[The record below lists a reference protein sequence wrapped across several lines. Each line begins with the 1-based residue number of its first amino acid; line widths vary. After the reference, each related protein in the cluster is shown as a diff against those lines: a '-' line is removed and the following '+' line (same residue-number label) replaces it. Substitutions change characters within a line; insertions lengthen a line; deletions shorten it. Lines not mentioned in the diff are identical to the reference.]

1 MGALSAVCSATPV
14 FYTGTSTLTAGS
26 PNITSAQFTYDGE
39 LALGSRYSQFWIQWS
54 GQLFDWTSTVNDFDT
69 NYGPYDPTGVGWASD
84 WALQGS
90 DPVGTLRLYF
100 FAHPW
105 ASETVGYMLLEISAP
120 VKQRDQVSG
129 SLIFTADSSPVP
141 EPSSILLSVV
151 GGAFLMLGKRRVDRN
166 RKATQTPNQIR

>member
-1 MGALSAVCSATPV
+1 
-14 FYTGTSTLTAGS
+14 
-26 PNITSAQFTYDGE
+26 
-39 LALGSRYSQFWIQWS
+39 
-54 GQLFDWTSTVNDFDT
+54 
-69 NYGPYDPTGVGWASD
+69 
-84 WALQGS
+84 
-90 DPVGTLRLYF
+90 
-100 FAHPW
+100 
-105 ASETVGYMLLEISAP
+105 MLLEISAP